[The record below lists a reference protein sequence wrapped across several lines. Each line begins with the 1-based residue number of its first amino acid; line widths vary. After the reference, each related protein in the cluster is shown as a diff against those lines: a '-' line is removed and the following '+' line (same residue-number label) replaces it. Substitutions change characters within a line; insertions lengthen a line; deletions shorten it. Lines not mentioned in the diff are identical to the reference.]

1 MDDTGELEVTQRG
14 VPSKEW
20 LRDVLLD
27 RREFGA
33 FRSLGVYFPLID
45 KVVFPRP
52 DNKDIV
58 LYVTGAEYRMNV
70 FEDFTRFDPEWFGIM
85 SARPGAADPQGGV

>member
-27 RREFGA
+27 GREFGA

-58 LYVTGAEYRMNV
+58 LY
-70 FEDFTRFDPEWFGIM
+70 PESTEG
-85 SARPGAADPQGGV
+85 QGWTA